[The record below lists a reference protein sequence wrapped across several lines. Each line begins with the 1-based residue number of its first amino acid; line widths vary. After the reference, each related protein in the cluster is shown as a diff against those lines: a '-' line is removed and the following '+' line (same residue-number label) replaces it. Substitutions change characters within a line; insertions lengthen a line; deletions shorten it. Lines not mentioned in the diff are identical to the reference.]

1 MVIKRGCPVGAVK
14 NMRVR
19 KRFSENS
26 KRSGLM
32 SRSAMAYWSVSRP
45 IITGT
50 VLLLAGCASV
60 PDVVNPVEW
69 YKDVKEVVAGDQSA
83 DSKSDEKPE
92 NRLVADRNKPAPG
105 ADEPTPSLSTV
116 PQRPKTLSR
125 IELRRIEKGLVAD
138 RTNSRRYSSDVIR
151 RQGESANSVGS
162 GSKKRFHPH
171 QCLRHRLKIHL
182 PCYRQQNRR
191 RQNCNPR
198 LRLNR
203 SQLTTVCSKFD
214 QPS

>member
-1 MVIKRGCPVGAVK
+1 
-14 NMRVR
+14 MRAR
-19 KRFSENS
+19 RIFRDS

-50 VLLLAGCASV
+50 VLLPAGCASV
-60 PDVVNPVEW
+60 PDVVNLSSGTKMLKRSLP
-69 YKDVKEVVAGDQSA
+69 ATNRR

-105 ADEPTPSLSTV
+105 ADEPPKFSTV

-151 RQGESANSVGS
+151 RQGESANSMQFRFQE
-162 GSKKRFHPH
+162 RFHPH
-171 QCLRHRLKIHL
+171 QCLRRRLRIHL
-182 PCYRQQNRR
+182 PSYRQKTGGAKTATRG
-191 RQNCNPR
+191 
-198 LRLNR
+198 
-203 SQLTTVCSKFD
+203 SG
-214 QPS
+214 